1 MSALTVDYAAAPTDG
16 LFVVAHAPAGWY
28 DVGDGRRRWFDGR
41 QWTEHYAP
49 ILTLVDVDY
58 SQPEVAPLPAVTHGL
73 HLVMAIMT
81 LGAWMPVWG
90 LLTLRQVIRRR
101 RTRR

>member
-1 MSALTVDYAAAPTDG
+1 MSAVTADYATASTDG

-28 DVGDGRRRWFDGR
+28 DIDDGRRRWFDGR
-41 QWTEHYAP
+41 EWTEHYAP

-58 SQPEVAPLPAVTHGL
+58 SQPEVEPVPTVTHGL

-90 LLTLRQVIRRR
+90 VLALRRVILEL